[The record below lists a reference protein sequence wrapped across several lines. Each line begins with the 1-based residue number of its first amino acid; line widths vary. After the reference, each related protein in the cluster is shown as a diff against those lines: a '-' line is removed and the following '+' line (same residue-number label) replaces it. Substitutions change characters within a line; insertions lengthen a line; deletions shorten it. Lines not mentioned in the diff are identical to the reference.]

1 MSPIINHA
9 PLNRFSDQP
18 DLIRT
23 LIRIY
28 LDTAPKMIEKID
40 ASIAGGDKE
49 QVAFA
54 AHSLKGSSAELGA
67 EQMAELS
74 QQIHTGAKDG
84 DGETLLQLAK
94 DLSRCYTETVAAL
107 EAFDIS

>member
-9 PLNRFSDQP
+9 PLNRFSGQP

-23 LIRIY
+23 LIQMY
-28 LDTAPKMIEKID
+28 LDIAPKMIEKID
-40 ASIAGGDKE
+40 VGVAGGDKE

-74 QQIHTGAKDG
+74 QQIHTVAKDG
-84 DGETLLQLAK
+84 DRETLVLLVK
-94 DLSRCYTETVAAL
+94 DLSRCYTETEAAL
-107 EAFDIS
+107 EALDIS